1 MRSNTRQEATE
12 ADERLTDD
20 DYVVVDDEH
29 FAVDV
34 DELCDQAS
42 LQLGVSPQAGDG
54 DVVHPLVV
62 HWRGKCQILHCIT
75 TENDMRSNTFP
86 TLKVSKSLILCVLT
100 LLFQLGD
107 DRVFPSYH
115 GPEEAGK

>member
-1 MRSNTRQEATE
+1 MAREAVRIYWRLVRSNTRQEATG

-20 DYVVVDDEH
+20 DCVVVSDEH

-42 LQLGVSPQAGDG
+42 LQLSVSTQAGDG

-62 HWRGKCQILHCIT
+62 HWRGKCKILHCIT
-75 TENDMRSNTFP
+75 TEDDTRNVKGIKKFD
-86 TLKVSKSLILCVLT
+86 SLTHLCT
-100 LLFQLGD
+100 YSPF
-107 DRVFPSYH
+107 S
-115 GPEEAGK
+115 AGR